1 MMFKVQNAY
10 SHFRVSD
17 TERSHRLMQVTKHL
31 LRCEEASHLNA
42 VRLLVEQT
50 LGCCGR
56 NDRDSMRV
64 EWVLGLWLRYHAASI
79 SVHCAYLQT
88 PGATPIM
95 QCNRSIGWHQHLCR
109 AARLSCHE
117 GPLPGD
123 EKNEAPV
130 FTQTDSCTWT
140 THTSYNPTVF
150 FSPCNCH

>member
-1 MMFKVQNAY
+1 MMMFKVQNAY
-10 SHFRVSD
+10 SHFWVSD

-31 LRCEEASHLNA
+31 LHCEEASHLNA

-56 NDRDSMRV
+56 NERDSMRV
-64 EWVLGLWLRYHAASI
+64 QRVLGPRLRYHAASI
-79 SVHCAYLQT
+79 SVHGAYLQT

-109 AARLSCHE
+109 VARLSCHE

-130 FTQTDSCTWT
+130 FT
-140 THTSYNPTVF
+140 HMAFLN
-150 FSPCNCH
+150 